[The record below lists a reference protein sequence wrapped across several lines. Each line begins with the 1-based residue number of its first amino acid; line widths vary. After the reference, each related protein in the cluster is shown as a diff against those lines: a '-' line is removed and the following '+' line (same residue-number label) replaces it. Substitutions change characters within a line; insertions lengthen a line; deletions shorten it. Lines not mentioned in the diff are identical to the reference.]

1 MALTFTPSSINLPTP
16 PSYAAAPMGSP
27 VNANSLATLGE
38 LTNIEA
44 TRQGIATSEQAL
56 KKAQATYG
64 ADVSRAESEAA
75 IANAGAQSANVK
87 LGNEKMGTMYSILTP
102 YGSDERILSAANLP
116 KNATPDQLKAV
127 QNSLYDVSD
136 EIDRGLESR
145 GWGKAD
151 RRQYIHE
158 LNDTILKSPQS
169 APELIK
175 RATQTL
181 AGALNIAGQNQPAL
195 TTVNGQPA
203 MFSPTTGVSQVKGL
217 QQPEASNIPA
227 SNMPAGAV
235 APIGSI
241 AGVLPGQMNM
251 PPMQYPV
258 RKAGQ
263 PYAQLPTEPRDIEV
277 GQTYKNNL
285 VTAQANL
292 TTMRRNIDEV
302 IKEADVLGKN
312 EWAEGAGFVG
322 KAGREISTF
331 LGTEQGIKYK
341 QLSKD
346 LANAQITAIKASGGS
361 LETDAGKQL
370 ARMANGDETFPPS
383 VLKNI
388 ARRTQADMTNVDM
401 QATAAQKFANLYGDQ
416 NLNTFKKLWADNA
429 DSKIFE
435 LKNVFD
441 NPNISKEEKDKIRNN
456 LLGNNPA
463 VLKEFSNKW
472 KNIEKLEKTGHL

>member
-1 MALTFTPSSINLPTP
+1 MALTFNPVQTNLPTP
-16 PSYAAAPMGSP
+16 SSFAGAPMGAP
-27 VNANSLATLGE
+27 VNPNALSSLAE
-38 LTNIEA
+38 LTNIQS
-44 TRQGIATSEQAL
+44 TQQGIATSEQAL

-64 ADVSRAESEAA
+64 YDVSKAESEASR
-75 IANAGAQSANVK
+75 ANTEAQSANVK
-87 LGNEKMGTMYSILTP
+87 LGNEKMNTMYSVLTP
-102 YGSDERILSAANLP
+102 YGSDERILAAGNLP
-116 KNATPDQLKAV
+116 KNATPNQLKAV

-136 EIDRGLESR
+136 EIDKGLEGR
-145 GWGKAD
+145 GWNKAD

-158 LNDTILKSPQS
+158 FNDAILKSPQA

-181 AGALNIAGQNQPAL
+181 AGALNIAGQNQPQL
-195 TTVNGQPA
+195 TTINGQPS
-203 MFSPTTGVSQVKGL
+203 MVSPTTGISPVKGL
-217 QQPEASNIPA
+217 QQPEAVPVG
-227 SNMPAGAV
+227 NMPTGTTPAG
-235 APIGSI
+235 IS
-241 AGVLPGQMNM
+241 PGQMNM

-263 PYAQLPTEPRDIEV
+263 AYAQLPTEPKDIEA
-277 GQTYKNNL
+277 GQSYKNSL
-285 VTAQANL
+285 VNAQVGL

-302 IKEADVLGKN
+302 IKEADALEKS
-312 EWAEGAGFVG
+312 EWFGGAGVIG

-370 ARMANGDETFPPS
+370 ARMASGDETFPPS
-383 VLKNI
+383 VLKSI
-388 ARRTQADMTNVDM
+388 ASRTKADLTNVDM
-401 QATAAQKFANLYGDQ
+401 QATAAQKFANIYGDQ

-435 LKNVFD
+435 LKNIFD
-441 NPNISKEEKDKIRNN
+441 NPNMSAEEKSKARDK
-456 LLGNNPA
+456 LLGNNQN

>member
-1 MALTFTPSSINLPTP
+1 MPLTFNPVSVNLPTP
-16 PSYAAAPMGSP
+16 PSYAGAPMGSP
-27 VNANSLATLGE
+27 VNPNALSSLAE
-38 LTNIEA
+38 LTNIQS
-44 TRQGIATSEQAL
+44 TQQGIATSEQAL
-56 KKAQATYG
+56 KKAKATYG
-64 ADVSRAESEAA
+64 FDVSKAESEASR
-75 IANAGAQSANVK
+75 ANTEAQSANVK
-87 LGNEKMGTMYSILTP
+87 LGNEKMSTMYSVLTP
-102 YGSDERILSAANLP
+102 YGSDERILAAGSLP
-116 KNATPDQLKAV
+116 RNATPDQVKAV

-136 EIDRGLESR
+136 EIDKGLESR
-145 GWGKAD
+145 GWNKTD

-158 LNDTILKSPQS
+158 FNDAILKSPQS

-181 AGALNIAGQNQPAL
+181 AGAMNIAEQNQPK
-195 TTVNGQPA
+195 VSIINGQPA
-203 MFSPTTGVSQVKGL
+203 MVSPTTGISPVKGL
-217 QQPEASNIPA
+217 QQPETDVAPT
-227 SNMPAGAV
+227 GAV
-235 APIGSI
+235 APIS
-241 AGVLPGQMNM
+241 ATVSPGVSAGQMNM
-251 PPMQYPV
+251 PPMQYPT
-258 RKAGQ
+258 RKAGL
-263 PYAQLPTEPRDIEV
+263 PYAQLPNEPKDIEA
-277 GQTYKNNL
+277 GQSYKNNL
-285 VTAQANL
+285 VNAQVGL

-302 IKEADVLGKN
+302 IKEADALEKS
-312 EWAEGAGFVG
+312 EWFGGAGVMG

-383 VLKNI
+383 VLKSI
-388 ARRTQADMTNVDM
+388 ASRTKADLTNVDM

-435 LKNVFD
+435 LKNIFD
-441 NPNISKEEKDKIRNN
+441 SPNMSTEEKNKARDK
-456 LLGNNPA
+456 LLGNNPS

>member
-1 MALTFTPSSINLPTP
+1 MPLSFTPSSINLPTP

-27 VNANSLATLGE
+27 VNPNSLATLGE
-38 LTNIEA
+38 LTNIDA
-44 TRQGIATSEQAL
+44 ARQGIATSEQAL
-56 KKAQATYG
+56 KKAQATFG
-64 ADVSRAESEAA
+64 ADVSRAESEASK
-75 IANAGAQSANVK
+75 ANTEAQSANVK

-102 YGSDERILSAANLP
+102 YGSDERILNVAKLP
-116 KNATPDQLKAV
+116 QNATPDQLKAV

-136 EIDRGLESR
+136 EIDKGLEAR

-158 LNDTILKSPQS
+158 LNDTILKSPQN

-181 AGALNIAGQNQPAL
+181 AGALNIASQNQPGL
-195 TTVNGQPA
+195 TTVNGQPT
-203 MFSPTTGVSQVKGL
+203 MFAPTTGVSQVKGL
-217 QQPEASNIPA
+217 QQPEAS
-227 SNMPAGAV
+227 SMPAGAV
-235 APIGSI
+235 VPAGAVSP
-241 AGVLPGQMNM
+241 AGVAPGQMNM

-263 PYAQLPTEPRDIEV
+263 PYAQLPTEPKDIEV

-285 VTAQANL
+285 VSNQVNL

-302 IKEADVLGKN
+302 LKEADALGKN
-312 EWAEGAGFVG
+312 EWAEGAGVVG
-322 KAGREISTF
+322 KVGRDLSIF
-331 LGTEQGIKYK
+331 LGTEQGVRYK

-346 LANAQITAIKASGGS
+346 LANTAISAIKASGSS

-370 ARMANGDETFPPS
+370 TRAANGDETFPPS
-383 VLKNI
+383 VLNSI
-388 ARRTQADMTNVDM
+388 ARRAKADMTNADM
-401 QATAAQKFANLYGDQ
+401 QATAAQRFANLYGDQ
-416 NLNTFKKLWADNA
+416 NLNTFKKLWGDNA

-435 LKNVFD
+435 LKNIFD
-441 NPNISKEEKDKIRNN
+441 NNKISKEEKNKARNE

-463 VLKEFSNKW
+463 DLKEFSTKW

>member
-1 MALTFTPSSINLPTP
+1 MALNTVQVNMPTP
-16 PSYAAAPMGSP
+16 PTFAAGPIGAP
-27 VNANSLATLGE
+27 VNPNSLSALADI
-38 LTNIEA
+38 TNINA
-44 TRQGIATSEQAL
+44 TQQSTASSQQAL
-56 KKAQATYG
+56 AKAQATFG
-64 ADVSRAESEAA
+64 ADVSRAESEASR
-75 IANAGAQSANVK
+75 ANTEAQSANVK

-102 YGSDERILSAANLP
+102 YASDERILEAAKLP
-116 KNATPDQLKAV
+116 QNATPDQVKAA

-136 EIDRGLESR
+136 EIDKGLEAR

-158 LNDTILKSPQS
+158 LNDTILKSPQA

-181 AGALNIAGQNQPAL
+181 AGALNITSQNQPGL

-203 MFSPTTGVSQVKGL
+203 MFAPTTGVSQVKGL
-217 QQPEASNIPA
+217 QQPEAGIVVPA
-227 SNMPAGAV
+227 GGVAPAGAV
-235 APIGSI
+235 SPV
-241 AGVLPGQMNM
+241 GVAPGQMNM

-277 GQTYKNNL
+277 GQSYKNNL
-285 VTAQANL
+285 VNAQTNL

-302 IKEADVLGKN
+302 IKEADALGKN
-312 EWAEGAGFVG
+312 EWAEGAGVMG
-322 KAGREISTF
+322 KVGRELSTF
-331 LGTEQGIKYK
+331 LGTEQGVRYK

-346 LANAQITAIKASGGS
+346 LANAQIATIKASGGS

-383 VLKNI
+383 VLKSI

-401 QATAAQKFANLYGDQ
+401 QATAAQKFSNIYGDQ

-441 NPNISKEEKDKIRNN
+441 NPNMSKEEKEKIRNN

-463 VLKEFSNKW
+463 VLKEFSTKW